1 MDKRV
6 RKLLN
11 DIVYQPGVSMKEL
24 SIKHHLSLAQIEYA
38 IKKSKPI
45 VKRISI

>member
-38 IKKSKPI
+38 IKKQTNC
-45 VKRISI
+45 